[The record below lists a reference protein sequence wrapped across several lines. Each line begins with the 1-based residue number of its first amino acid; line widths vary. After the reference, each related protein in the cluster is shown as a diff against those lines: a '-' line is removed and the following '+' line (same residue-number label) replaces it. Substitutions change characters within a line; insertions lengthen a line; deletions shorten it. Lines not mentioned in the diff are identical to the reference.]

1 MEIIDLLSDENI
13 WNDFLLRKESQGT
26 IARREL
32 DYLRSFI
39 AEKKYLPVAESLIR
53 GEYSFP
59 LPQMKEINRISSGK
73 KRIVFTFPEEYS
85 TVLKLIAY
93 LLHRYDSKLPCNL
106 YSFKEHTGVK
116 KAVRDIST
124 KVKLDR
130 CYTYKADVH
139 DYFNSIDARILI
151 PKLREL
157 LVDEPKLMAF
167 FDKLFSEPRAL
178 FDGVV
183 IETKKGAMAGLA
195 VSSFMANIYLTE
207 MDEFFEKRKIPY
219 IRYSDDVIVFAETE
233 EEIKEYEEY
242 VKKFICGKGL
252 SINKSKEVRTVPGEP
267 IEFLGFRFEDGR
279 IDVSR
284 VSLMKL
290 KGKMKR
296 RARKIYRWKL
306 RKGVDNEAAIRLYI
320 RFLNQKFYDNPIHEE
335 ITWSRWFFPVLT
347 TDRSLRVIDGYAVD
361 CIRYI
366 ATGRYGKKNY
376 NIRYEDIRRMGYR
389 SLVKEFWK
397 GRDNLCPRI

>member
-39 AEKKYLPVAESLIR
+39 AEKKYMPVVESLIR

-93 LLHRYDSKLPCNL
+93 LLHRYDSKLPRNL

-116 KAVRDIST
+116 KAVRNIST

-139 DYFNSIDARILI
+139 DYFNSIDASILI
-151 PKLREL
+151 PKLSEL
-157 LVDEPKLMAF
+157 LVDEPKLMSF

-178 FDGVV
+178 VDGEV

-252 SINKSKEVRTVPGEP
+252 SINMSKEVRTVPGEP

-376 NIRYEDIRRMGYR
+376 NIRYEEIRRMGYR

-397 GRDNLCPRI
+397 GRDNKGKI